1 MSDTT
6 PPVSTKPERRF
17 QGLAVSPGIAIGN
30 AFVRG
35 SVFVEPDRFELPEG
49 TADAEI
55 ARFDVALSKT
65 REQIESLQTQVA
77 DAAGGR
83 RDASIFDAHLLVLE
97 DRSVLDEVTA
107 AVCSQ
112 RLNIEAA
119 FYLTMSR
126 YIEAIRAIDDPYL
139 RERVIDI
146 EDVMQRVL
154 RNLGRAAPAD
164 YSERHP
170 HLLVAHVLTPSDTAA
185 MDREQVIGFAT
196 EVGSYTSHTAII
208 ARSMGLPA
216 VVGLHGFCELV
227 HTGGTLL
234 LDGYNGLAILD
245 PSPETLAGYE
255 ELAAEKDVVARR
267 LDELRDSDAETR
279 DGRAITLSANI
290 EFAHETAMT
299 KQSGARGIG
308 LYRTEFFYLHDG
320 ASPGEEQQTKN
331 YTRVAKGVDPDGV
344 IIRTMDIGGDKLPE
358 DAEDAGENPFLGWR
372 GIRVSLDR
380 THLFKTQLRAILR
393 ASAVAKVR
401 VMFPMVS
408 TLDELLRAKGLL
420 AECEAE
426 LRDEGIDFDE
436 KLEVGVMIEV
446 PSAALIADQLAGE
459 VDFFSVGT
467 NDLVQYTLAVDRVN
481 ERVAD
486 LYQPLNPA
494 VIRLLDMTVKAGHAA
509 GIWVGVCGEMAA
521 DILVTPLLLGLGL
534 DEFSVAAPRVPAVK
548 HAIRSLT
555 LSECEA
561 LTAEALVAS
570 DPADILASCRKL
582 ALSRYPELLT

>member
-1 MSDTT
+1 MSDTQ
-6 PPVSTKPERRF
+6 PPAHDEPERRF
-17 QGLAVSPGIAIGN
+17 QGLAVSPGIAFGN

-35 SVFVEPDRFELPEG
+35 SVFVEPDRFELPAG
-49 TADAEI
+49 AADAEI
-55 ARFDVALSKT
+55 ERFDTALEHT
-65 REQIESLQTQVA
+65 REQIESLQQQVA
-77 DAAGGR
+77 EAAGGR

-107 AVCSQ
+107 AVRDR
-112 RLNIEAA
+112 RLNIEFA
-119 FYLTMSR
+119 FYSTMSR
-126 YIEAIRAIDDPYL
+126 YIRAIRAIDDPYL

-154 RNLGRAAPAD
+154 RNLGRAGPAA
-164 YSERHP
+164 YSNRHK

-185 MDREQVIGFAT
+185 MNREQVLGFAT

-216 VVGLHGFCELV
+216 VVGLHGFCEQV
-227 HTGGTLL
+227 HTGGMLL
-234 LDGYNGLAILD
+234 IDGYNGLAILD
-245 PSPETLAGYE
+245 PNPATLAEYE

-267 LDELRDSDAETR
+267 LGELRDSAAETS

-320 ASPGEEQQTKN
+320 AAPGEEQQTKN
-331 YTRVAKGVDPDGV
+331 YTRVAESVDPDGV

-380 THLFKTQLRAILR
+380 PGLFKTQLRAILR
-393 ASAVAKVR
+393 ASAAAKVR

-408 TLDELLRAKGLL
+408 TLDELQRAKALL
-420 AECEAE
+420 AECASE
-426 LRDEGIDFDE
+426 LRGQGIAFDE
-436 KLEVGVMIEV
+436 EIEVGVMIEV
-446 PSAALIADQLAGE
+446 PSAALIADHLAAE

-467 NDLVQYTLAVDRVN
+467 NDLVQYTMAVDRVN

-494 VIRLLDMTVKAGHAA
+494 VVRLLDMTVKAGHAA
-509 GIWVGVCGEMAA
+509 GIWVGVCGEIAA
-521 DILVTPLLLGLGL
+521 DIMVTPLLVGLGF
-534 DEFSVAAPRVPAVK
+534 DEFSVGAACVPAVK
-548 HAIRSLT
+548 HAVRSLSLT
-555 LSECEA
+555 ECEA
-561 LTAEALVAS
+561 LAGEALAAS
-570 DPADILASCRKL
+570 SPAEISALCRKL
-582 ALSRYPELLT
+582 ALARYPQLLT